1 MFDLT
6 GRVALLT
13 GSSRGMGAAMA
24 EGLAEQGANV
34 VISSRNLDACEAT
47 ALAINE
53 KVGREAAVAIACNA
67 GYKEQLQALV
77 DETHNRLGKID
88 VLVGNAGVNPY
99 YGSTEDIPD
108 AAYEKTLKT
117 NVQSNL
123 WLCRMVKA
131 DMEEK
136 KRGSI
141 LLTASVGAFGPS
153 TTLGTYGLSKMAVIS
168 LVRNLAAEWGPLGI
182 RVNALC
188 PALVKTDFAKALWDN
203 PEAAQQVIDQTPL
216 RRLGEADDFKGIAAF
231 IGSDEA
237 SWITGQALTICGGTH
252 MFK

>member
-6 GRVALLT
+6 DRIALLT

-24 EGLAEQGANV
+24 EGLAEQGAKV
-34 VISSRNLDACEAT
+34 VISSRNLEACETT
-47 ALAINE
+47 AQAINE
-53 KVGREAAVAIACNA
+53 KLGREAAVAIACNA
-67 GYKEQLQALV
+67 GYKEQLQSLV

-88 VLVGNAGVNPY
+88 ILVGNAGVNPY
-99 YGSTEDIPD
+99 YGPMGDIPD
-108 AAYEKTLKT
+108 EAYEKTLKT

-123 WLCRMVKA
+123 WLCKMVKA

-141 LLTASVGAFGPS
+141 LMTASVGAFGPS
-153 TTLGTYGLSKMAVIS
+153 TTLGTYGMSKMAVIS

-203 PEAAQQVIDQTPL
+203 PGAAQKVIDQTPL

>member
-6 GRVALLT
+6 DRIALLT

-24 EGLAEQGANV
+24 EGLAEQGAKV
-34 VISSRNLDACEAT
+34 VISSRNLEACETT
-47 ALAINE
+47 AQAINE
-53 KVGREAAVAIACNA
+53 KLGREAAVAIACNA
-67 GYKEQLQALV
+67 GYKEQLQSLV

-88 VLVGNAGVNPY
+88 ILVGNAGVNPY
-99 YGSTEDIPD
+99 YGPMGDIPD
-108 AAYEKTLKT
+108 EAYEKTLKT

-153 TTLGTYGLSKMAVIS
+153 TTLGTYGMSKMAVIS
-168 LVRNLAAEWGPLGI
+168 LVRNLAVEWGPLGI

-203 PEAAQQVIDQTPL
+203 PGAAQKVIDQTPL

>member
-6 GRVALLT
+6 DRIALLT

-24 EGLAEQGANV
+24 EGLAEQGAKV
-34 VISSRNLDACEAT
+34 VISSRNLEACETT
-47 ALAINE
+47 AQAINE
-53 KVGREAAVAIACNA
+53 KLGREAAVAIACNA
-67 GYKEQLQALV
+67 GYKEQLQSLV

-88 VLVGNAGVNPY
+88 ILVGNAGVNPY
-99 YGSTEDIPD
+99 YGPMGDIPD
-108 AAYEKTLKT
+108 EAYEKTLKT

-123 WLCRMVKA
+123 WLCKMVKA

-153 TTLGTYGLSKMAVIS
+153 TTLGTYGMSKMAVIS

-203 PEAAQQVIDQTPL
+203 PGAAQKVIDQTPL

>member
-1 MFDLT
+1 MFELT
-6 GRVALLT
+6 DRVALMT

-34 VISSRNLDACEAT
+34 VISSRKIEACETT
-47 ALAINE
+47 AQAINE
-53 KVGREAAVAIACNA
+53 KVGRDAAVPIACHA
-67 GYKEQLQALV
+67 GRKEQLQDLV
-77 DETHNRLGKID
+77 DQTHSKLGKID
-88 VLVGNAGVNPY
+88 ILVGNAGVNPF
-99 YGSTEDIPD
+99 YGTMEDIPD
-108 AAYEKTLKT
+108 EAYEKTMKA

-123 WLCRMVKA
+123 WLCRMVKP

-141 LLTASVGAFGPS
+141 LITASVGAFAPS
-153 TTLGTYGLSKMAVIS
+153 TTLGTYGMSKMAVIS

-188 PALVKTDFAKALWDN
+188 PALVKTDFAKALWSN
-203 PEAAQQVIDQTPL
+203 PEAAQRVIDQTPL
-216 RRLGEADDFKGIAAF
+216 RRLGEAEDFKGIAAF

>member
-1 MFDLT
+1 
-6 GRVALLT
+6 
-13 GSSRGMGAAMA
+13 MA
-24 EGLAEQGANV
+24 EGLAEQGAKV
-34 VISSRNLDACEAT
+34 VISSRNLEACETT
-47 ALAINE
+47 AQAINE
-53 KVGREAAVAIACNA
+53 KLGREAAVAIACNA
-67 GYKEQLQALV
+67 GYKEQLQSLV

-88 VLVGNAGVNPY
+88 ILVGNAGVNPY
-99 YGSTEDIPD
+99 YGPMGDIPD
-108 AAYEKTLKT
+108 EAYEKTLKT

-123 WLCRMVKA
+123 WLCKMVKA

-153 TTLGTYGLSKMAVIS
+153 TTLGTYGMSKMAVIS

-203 PEAAQQVIDQTPL
+203 PGAAQKVIDQTPL

>member
-6 GRVALLT
+6 DRVALLT

-24 EGLAEQGANV
+24 EGLAEQGASV
-34 VISSRNLDACEAT
+34 VISSRNLEACETT
-47 ALAINE
+47 AWAINE
-53 KVGREAAVAIACNA
+53 KVGRDAAVAIACNA
-67 GYKEQLQALV
+67 GYKEQLEALV
-77 DETHNRLGKID
+77 DETHNKLGKID
-88 VLVGNAGVNPY
+88 ILVGNAGVNPY
-99 YGSTEDIPD
+99 YGPMTDIPD
-108 AAYEKTLKT
+108 EAYEKTMKT

-123 WLCRMVKA
+123 WLCKIVKP

-153 TTLGTYGLSKMAVIS
+153 TTLGTYGMSKMAVIS
-168 LVRNLAAEWGPLGI
+168 LARNLAAEWGPLGI

-188 PALVKTDFAKALWDN
+188 PALVKTDFAKALWEN
-203 PEAAQQVIDQTPL
+203 PEAAQQVIDQAPL

>member
-6 GRVALLT
+6 NRVALLT

-34 VISSRNLDACEAT
+34 VISSRNLEACETT
-47 ALAINE
+47 AQAINE

-77 DETHNRLGKID
+77 DETHSKLGKID
-88 VLVGNAGVNPY
+88 ILIGNAGVNPY
-99 YGSTEDIPD
+99 YGPMGDIPD
-108 AAYEKTLKT
+108 EAYEKTLKT

-153 TTLGTYGLSKMAVIS
+153 TTLGTYGMSKMAVIS

-231 IGSDEA
+231 VGSDEA